1 MKKDTIMKKL
11 LTAAALFATATLF
24 ASGHASGSAKC
35 DLKYNHCMADCAVK
49 YGSDRTCIARCS
61 DNYHNCKAGLK
72 TEDYTPQKAAASQEA
87 APAGEEKSHH

>member
-1 MKKDTIMKKL
+1 MKKL

-24 ASGHASGSAKC
+24 ASGHTTSGSAKC

-87 APAGEEKSHH
+87 APADEEKSHH